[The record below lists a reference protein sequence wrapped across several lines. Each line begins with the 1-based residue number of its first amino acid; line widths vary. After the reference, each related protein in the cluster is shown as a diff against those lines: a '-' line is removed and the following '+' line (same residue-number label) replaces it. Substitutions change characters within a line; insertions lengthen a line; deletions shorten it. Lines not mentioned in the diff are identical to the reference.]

1 MADRIMKV
9 VVKFDQEQ
17 LKLLDNLKKE
27 KEFGKNYRDIITQ
40 VFRSYFRQELGRGG
54 VR

>member
-1 MADRIMKV
+1 MKV

-27 KEFGKNYRDIITQ
+27 KEFGGSYRDIITR
-40 VFRSYFRQELGRGG
+40 VFRNYVRQELGRGG
-54 VR
+54 VK